1 MGYTPGQLLG
11 GITVTIGTL
20 VLGQV
25 DAAGVAWTV
34 APDGLQG
41 WDGPDVRATWTDRQA
56 DHGAWAGPGYF
67 GARVITVAGTVTA
80 PDAGTLA
87 TALEQ
92 LAAAVAL
99 TDTTLVV
106 GEPTPRQATVRRS
119 AKLLVARQT
128 DRVATYSVQVTAAD
142 PRRYST
148 TQQTATVGLPSTSG
162 GLAPPLTPPLTIPA
176 TTTPGTV
183 TASNAGTIATRPL
196 LTLTGPVAQPVI
208 ITTYPDGSTRTL
220 SYSDSLATGDVL
232 VIDTDAHTVV
242 LNGSVSRRRYL
253 SLSGQWPDIPA
264 GGTVTVAYR
273 AAATTTS
280 TCSVSWRSAW
290 Q

>member
-1 MGYTPGQLLG
+1 MGYTPGQQLG

-56 DHGAWAGPGYF
+56 DHGAWAGPAYF
-67 GARVITVAGTVTA
+67 GARVITVAGTITA

-142 PRRYST
+142 PRRYDVVRQQQST
-148 TQQTATVGLPSTSG
+148 GLPVTTG
-162 GLAPPLTPPLTIPA
+162 GMAPPLTPPLTSAASTVAGSITA
-176 TTTPGTV
+176 TN
-183 TASNAGTIATRPL
+183 SGTIATRPL
-196 LTLTGPVAQPVI
+196 LTVRGPAAQPVI
-208 ITTYPDGSTRTL
+208 IATYPDGSARTL
-220 SYSDSLATGDVL
+220 SYSDTLLVGDVL

-242 LNGSVSRRRYL
+242 LNGTASRRRYL
-253 SLSGQWPDIPA
+253 SGSWPEIPPSS
-264 GGTVTVAYR
+264 TVTLAYR
-273 AAATTTS
+273 AATYDPSS
-280 TCSVSWRSAW
+280 TLTAAWRSAW
-290 Q
+290 L